1 MLCRLRGAPAEVCRR
16 VSPETIPGKPGKC
29 VCPLFAPPLHF
40 PDFLVSWDLRARS
53 VISAMAVTHKTCTES
68 TFLVSGNDHAL
79 VVANVVVLGII
90 IGVAVAG
97 PA

>member
-1 MLCRLRGAPAEVCRR
+1 
-16 VSPETIPGKPGKC
+16 
-29 VCPLFAPPLHF
+29 
-40 PDFLVSWDLRARS
+40 
-53 VISAMAVTHKTCTES
+53 MAVTHKTCTES